1 MSKFF
6 DLVGHR
12 VRTRL
17 DEYKRKEVQRLN
29 KLKRT
34 LDRRARLQGAPDR
47 QRSSGL
53 NVYILFLK
61 SQHSFINLNI
71 QFQNLLY
78 AVILV
83 IAEIVILY
91 CSSASCFYYS
101 GIGWMMAT
109 LTTMTQT
116 LGRRT

>member
-1 MSKFF
+1 MKDMSKFF

-34 LDRRARLQGAPDR
+34 LDRRARLKGAPDR

-53 NVYILFLK
+53 NVY
-61 SQHSFINLNI
+61 NI
-71 QFQNLLY
+71 
-78 AVILV
+78 
-83 IAEIVILY
+83 
-91 CSSASCFYYS
+91 FYNKNP
-101 GIGWMMAT
+101 A
-109 LTTMTQT
+109 
-116 LGRRT
+116 